1 MEKFFNFSITTFRN
15 SISSALPYILVYSLT
30 NILISFFIQFPE
42 LNEDLESSMGSFDEN
57 LFTYLV
63 IIFLLRSIYDI
74 SILKLIICKI
84 KKQKIIFNIASMLNY
99 LFRVM
104 FIDIFWIFIPIALAL
119 LFFAFLGSSMI
130 DYFFVLIPIFYLITY
145 FSKYLIIDENQG
157 VIESILTS
165 YYMIKSNFIDFTKL
179 VSINILM
186 LFIIFYTIVL
196 IGSFFENLLT
206 IIINIQF
213 YFLTI
218 FNVYFYFSLKS
229 LNNEGTESE

>member
-1 MEKFFNFSITTFRN
+1 M
-15 SISSALPYILVYSLT
+15 P
-30 NILISFFIQFPE
+30 
-42 LNEDLESSMGSFDEN
+42 
-57 LFTYLV
+57 
-63 IIFLLRSIYDI
+63 
-74 SILKLIICKI
+74 
-84 KKQKIIFNIASMLNY
+84 NY
-99 LFRVM
+99 LYKVVL
-104 FIDIFWIFIPIALAL
+104 IDVFWIFIPIALAL
-119 LFFAFLGSSMI
+119 FFAFSGSPMI
-130 DYFFVLIPIFYLITY
+130 DYFFVLIPIFYFITY

>member
-1 MEKFFNFSITTFRN
+1 
-15 SISSALPYILVYSLT
+15 
-30 NILISFFIQFPE
+30 
-42 LNEDLESSMGSFDEN
+42 
-57 LFTYLV
+57 
-63 IIFLLRSIYDI
+63 
-74 SILKLIICKI
+74 
-84 KKQKIIFNIASMLNY
+84 ML
-99 LFRVM
+99 
-104 FIDIFWIFIPIALAL
+104 IDIFWIFSPIALAL
-119 LFFAFLGSSMI
+119 LFFAFSGSPMI
-130 DYFFVLIPIFYLITY
+130 DYFFVLIPIFYFITY

>member
-1 MEKFFNFSITTFRN
+1 
-15 SISSALPYILVYSLT
+15 
-30 NILISFFIQFPE
+30 
-42 LNEDLESSMGSFDEN
+42 
-57 LFTYLV
+57 
-63 IIFLLRSIYDI
+63 
-74 SILKLIICKI
+74 
-84 KKQKIIFNIASMLNY
+84 
-99 LFRVM
+99 
-104 FIDIFWIFIPIALAL
+104 
-119 LFFAFLGSSMI
+119 MI
-130 DYFFVLIPIFYLITY
+130 DYFFVLIPIFYFITY